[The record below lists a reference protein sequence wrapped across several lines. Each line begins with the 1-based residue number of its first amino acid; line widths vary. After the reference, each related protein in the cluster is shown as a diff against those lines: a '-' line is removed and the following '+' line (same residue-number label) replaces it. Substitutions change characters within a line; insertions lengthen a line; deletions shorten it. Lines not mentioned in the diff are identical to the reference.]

1 MHKNFRS
8 EEIWN
13 EDLIEI
19 LKEEFKEDFPKI
31 KIIKGKVLKDIF
43 LNKSPKTGNY
53 KIQFGF
59 VDQDI
64 IFYEEEMDI
73 SKFYEVENILIH
85 NNSGNKNK
93 MVIPRLICELKYNG
107 VNSHGLITYSDY
119 ASDIKSIFPECKY
132 WLVMRYS
139 NSSSDNKLYRHGKYF
154 DKIIFFDSGRSNGKY
169 HKGDFKQQIE
179 NHSELKKIFLEFI
192 NEIKKTL
199 VDSNAYFIK

>member
-1 MHKNFRS
+1 MTD

-13 EDLIEI
+13 IDLIEI
-19 LKEEFKEDFPKI
+19 LKEEFKEDFPEI

-43 LNKSPKTGNY
+43 LHKSPKTGNY

-85 NNSGNKNK
+85 NNSGEKNK

-107 VNSHGLITYSDY
+107 INSHGLITYSDY

-132 WLVMRYS
+132 WLAMRYRK
-139 NSSSDNKLYRHGKYF
+139 SSTENKLYRHGKYF
-154 DKIIFFDSGRSNGKY
+154 DKIIFFDTGKSVGNY
-169 HKGDFKQQIE
+169 KQGDFKKQIE
-179 NHSELKKIFLEFI
+179 SQSDLKHRFTEFI
-192 NEIKKTL
+192 NEIKVSLREKET
-199 VDSNAYFIK
+199 VFVK